1 MTKTLVTKKFAVR
14 ITIKD
19 LDTGKMYSD
28 EYIIY
33 TYCEKGAIEVAKR
46 RAWFDYPIWNA
57 ILDVD
62 YAYEVKV

>member
-1 MTKTLVTKKFAVR
+1 MTTLTTKKFAVH

-19 LDTGKMYSD
+19 FDTCKIYSD

-33 TYCEKGAIEVAKR
+33 TYCEKGAVEVAKR
-46 RAWFDYPIWNA
+46 RAWFDYPFSRA

-62 YAYEVKV
+62 YAYEVKA